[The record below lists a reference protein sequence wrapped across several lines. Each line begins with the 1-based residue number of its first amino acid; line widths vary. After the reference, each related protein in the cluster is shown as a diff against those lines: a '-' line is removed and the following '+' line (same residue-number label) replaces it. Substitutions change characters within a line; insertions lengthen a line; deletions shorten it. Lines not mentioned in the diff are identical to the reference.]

1 MTIAAYESTVRTDW
15 GEISRITR
23 KPWEER
29 LGQTGSEA
37 LMATQFARLRIV
49 PTKSGIEWSLSLL
62 DGHSEMIV
70 SLDGSMDFPEGAG
83 APLIGYAGQ
92 PWPADPDQTGYALRE
107 EIFCLLDEG
116 ADFLAGWRMIQ
127 WVDDAACAHWA
138 QRHFP
143 DATDP
148 LAAWHKAGS
157 LVRQNASDVDRIVA
171 VIDRYVGDKD
181 LAQQVRCY
189 APRMSPERLVPLTVA
204 ARRIEALGNVTA
216 HTDLAAASAHYMAL
230 ELEAVRAALP
240 DLPHYCWEQRD
251 LIRLLVKA
259 EVGRYAQKYA
269 ADLREA
275 REGLIDL
282 TRILSASSQLEGEE
296 LTTLTEAVEL
306 GDWTQATNLTTDIE
320 IDIHDY
326 LDTLVHA
333 VRGRDPIT
341 IGDAM
346 QYFGI

>member
-1 MTIAAYESTVRTDW
+1 
-15 GEISRITR
+15 
-23 KPWEER
+23 
-29 LGQTGSEA
+29 
-37 LMATQFARLRIV
+37 
-49 PTKSGIEWSLSLL
+49 
-62 DGHSEMIV
+62 MIV

-83 APLIGYAGQ
+83 APRIGYAGQ
-92 PWPADPDQTGYALRE
+92 PWPADPETGERLRE

-148 LAAWHKAGS
+148 LAAWNEAAS

-171 VIDRYVGDKD
+171 VIDRCVGDKD

-189 APRMSPERLVPLTVA
+189 ASRMSPERLVPLTVA
-204 ARRIEALGNVTA
+204 ARRIEALATVTA
-216 HTDLAAASAHYMAL
+216 HTDLAAASAHYMAS

-251 LIRLLVKA
+251 LIRFLVKA
-259 EVGRYAQKYA
+259 EVGRYAQEYA

-275 REGLIDL
+275 RDGLIDL
-282 TRILSASSQLEGEE
+282 TRILTASSRMEGED
-296 LTTLTEAVEL
+296 LTALVEAVDL
-306 GDWTQATNLTTDIE
+306 GDWTRATNLTTDSD

-326 LDTLVHA
+326 MDTLVHA

-341 IGDAM
+341 LGDAM

>member
-1 MTIAAYESTVRTDW
+1 MTITAYAATVATTW
-15 GEISRITR
+15 KEISKITR

-37 LMATQFARLRIV
+37 LMATQAARLRIV

-62 DGHSEMIV
+62 NGHSEMIV

-83 APLIGYAGQ
+83 APRIGYAGQ
-92 PWPADPDQTGYALRE
+92 PWPADPETGERLRE

-143 DATDP
+143 AATDP
-148 LAAWHKAGS
+148 LAAWNEAAS

-171 VIDRYVGDKD
+171 VIDRCVGDKE

-189 APRMSPERLVPLTVA
+189 VPRMSPERLVPVTVA
-204 ARRIEALGNVTA
+204 ARRIEALATVTA
-216 HTDLAAASAHYMAL
+216 HTDLAAASAHYMAS

-259 EVGRYAQKYA
+259 EVGRYAQEYA

-275 REGLIDL
+275 RDGLIDL
-282 TRILSASSQLEGEE
+282 TRILTASSRMEGED
-296 LTTLTEAVEL
+296 LTALTEAVDL
-306 GDWTQATNLTTDIE
+306 GDWTQATNLTTDSD
-320 IDIHDY
+320 IDIHNY
-326 LDTLVHA
+326 MDTLVHA